1 MEKTIH
7 RADSR
12 GFVDHGWLKSSHS
25 FSFGS
30 YFNPERVHFGALRV
44 LNYDKVSGGNGFGTH
59 PHDNMEIISI
69 PLSGTLEHNDSMGN
83 RGTIVPN
90 EIQVMSAGT
99 GVKHSEYNASKV
111 DPVEFLQIWIFP
123 HTRDVTPRYD
133 QIRVDPADRKNKLQ
147 QIVSPHPEDEGTWI
161 HQNAWFHLTDLEPN
175 KAVTYR
181 LKNNK
186 NGVYIFLLEGQI
198 EVLDEILDRRDAIA
212 TIDNEEISITA
223 RQESSLLLI
232 EVSMVI

>member
-44 LNYDKVSGGNGFGTH
+44 LNDDKVSGGNGFGTH